1 MPCAC
6 KTQPPDYPETDHWGP
21 ILWTILHAFAE
32 RGGKPSSPLY
42 APDEIRQW
50 ILVISTLPKIIP
62 CPSCREHCEEW
73 IITHPINAIKTL
85 PQEKLY
91 GWLTDYVYTFHEA
104 VNARIGK
111 PSFDRS
117 LLASTYGNIRMTG
130 ALRALTPYIEAAIEL
145 SGLTLIPWKKWVGYA
160 RMLMSVY
167 GL

>member
-1 MPCAC
+1 M
-6 KTQPPDYPETDHWGP
+6 
-21 ILWTILHAFAE
+21 
-32 RGGKPSSPLY
+32 
-42 APDEIRQW
+42 
-50 ILVISTLPKIIP
+50 
-62 CPSCREHCEEW
+62 
-73 IITHPINAIKTL
+73 THPIIAIKTL

-91 GWLTDYVYTFHEA
+91 AWLTDYVYTFHEA
-104 VNARIGK
+104 VNTRIGK

-117 LLASTYGNIRMTG
+117 VLSSTYGNIRMAG